1 MNPVPNNV
9 PSTKTWPSTG
19 AGDLAADRLACF
31 QMGCE
36 TGAVCFFFFSFVVA
50 GFAFRLGIALVRFLF
65 PTKRRATRASDFYL
79 IDRTPIRPRRLNLA
93 PEVATI
99 TASAQ
104 GEQVF
109 ELLAQD
115 LLSKARCARLTTA
128 HGVIDTPA
136 FMPVGTQGSV
146 KGVSPREL
154 RALNAQIILG
164 NTYHLFVRPGLD
176 VIKHFGGLHKF
187 MNWDGPILS
196 DSGGY
201 QIFSLAKL
209 RKISEEGVDFQNHID
224 GARAFISPE
233 LAMEIQAALGS
244 DITMML
250 DECVPYP
257 CEYDYAARSAE
268 MTTRWAKRCKEANV
282 QRSTC
287 NALRPTSE
295 TASINSELSTLNQLR
310 FGIVQGA
317 TFEDL
322 RKQSAQQIVG
332 VGFDGYAIGGVS
344 VGEPEEEMMRA
355 VEWAEPFLPR
365 DKPRYAMGL
374 GTPPQMLE
382 MIARGIDM
390 FDCVLP
396 TRLARNGT
404 AFTATGTLNLK
415 NAEFAF
421 DKNPIEQNCACPTCR
436 EFSRGYIRHL
446 IKAEEILGLRLI
458 TLHNLH
464 CYLELMNRA
473 RTEIEAGTFAQF
485 RKAFV
490 ADYKTRDAMT
500 SD

>member
-1 MNPVPNNV
+1 MRKNFEI
-9 PSTKTWPSTG
+9 
-19 AGDLAADRLACF
+19 LATDRH
-31 QMGCE
+31 
-36 TGAVCFFFFSFVVA
+36 
-50 GFAFRLGIALVRFLF
+50 
-65 PTKRRATRASDFYL
+65 
-79 IDRTPIRPRRLNLA
+79 
-93 PEVATI
+93 
-99 TASAQ
+99 
-104 GEQVF
+104 
-109 ELLAQD
+109 
-115 LLSKARCARLTTA
+115 SKARQGRLPTA

-154 RALNAQIILG
+154 RELKAQIVLG

-187 MNWDGPILS
+187 MNWDGPILT

-209 RKISEEGVDFQNHID
+209 RKITEDGVEFQNHID

-233 LAMEIQAALGS
+233 IAMEIQAALGS
-244 DITMML
+244 DIAMAL

-257 CEYDYAARSAE
+257 CDYDYAAQSAE
-268 MTTRWAKRCKEANV
+268 MTTRWARRCKEWK
-282 QRSTC
+282 QK
-287 NALRPTSE
+287 NAERPTSNIQRRMAE
-295 TASINSELSTLNQLR
+295 PIKYQPSTTNSLL

-322 RKQSAQQIVG
+322 RKASAQAIVDLD
-332 VGFDGYAIGGVS
+332 FDGYSIGGVS
-344 VGEPEEEMMRA
+344 VGEPEEEIMRA
-355 VEWAEPFLPR
+355 VESAQPFLPS

-374 GTPPQMLE
+374 GTPPQLLE
-382 MIARGIDM
+382 MIARGMDM

-404 AFTATGTLNLK
+404 AFTSIGTLNLK
-415 NAEFAF
+415 NAEFAL
-421 DKNPIEQNCACPTCR
+421 DKGPIEENCACYACT

-464 CYLELMNRA
+464 FYLDLMRLARNR
-473 RTEIEAGTFAQF
+473 IENGEFDRF
-485 RKAFV
+485 RREFV
-490 ADYKTRDAMT
+490 SNYKTRDVDSAAC
-500 SD
+500 SL